1 MVADIC
7 EYLVSHGKNGAFGR
21 FAAAETLACSRG
33 ERVVVQS
40 PRGLELGSV
49 LCPATSR
56 HARFLHQ
63 APVFKLL
70 RRATAADE
78 ATAERMNALARTLFE
93 ETRRAAADLN
103 LPVEILDVEV
113 LLDGRQAIIQHL
125 SAPDRDL
132 TALLEAL
139 ATRHSVELLLENL
152 AVVPPVEHA
161 EEEGCGEPNCGRG
174 GGGSGCSTCGSGGSC
189 SACGASKF
197 DVRAYFSH
205 LRSQMENQ
213 QRRPL
218 L

>member
-21 FAAAETLACSRG
+21 FAAAELLTCSRG

-49 LCPATSR
+49 LCPATPR
-56 HARFLHQ
+56 HARFLVQ
-63 APVFKLL
+63 SPVFKLL

-78 ATAERMNALARTLFE
+78 AAAQRMNELARTLVE
-93 ETRRAAADLN
+93 EARRTAAHLN

-113 LLDGRQAIIQHL
+113 LLDGRQAIVQHL

-132 TALLEAL
+132 TPLLEAM
-139 ATRHSVELLLENL
+139 TGRHAIELLLENL
-152 AVVPPVEHA
+152 AVTPPVAQA
-161 EEEGCGEPNCGRG
+161 EEEGCGEPNCGRA

-189 SACGASKF
+189 SACGASNF
-197 DVRAYFSH
+197 DMRAYFSH
-205 LRSQMENQ
+205 LRAQMENQ